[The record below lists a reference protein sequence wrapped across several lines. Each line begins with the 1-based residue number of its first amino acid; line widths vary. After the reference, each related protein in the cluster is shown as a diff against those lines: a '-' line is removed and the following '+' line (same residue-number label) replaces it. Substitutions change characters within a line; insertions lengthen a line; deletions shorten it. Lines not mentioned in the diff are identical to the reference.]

1 MWVTWLPSAAETGLQ
16 ARVGASS
23 WWLIGLTRVVRLM
36 KWATDWGA
44 APLVGPTVSGTS
56 SDGLL
61 WSMAEPLTVSK
72 VTVRMELSNV
82 RGRSVAV
89 RWPTATGCRLVN
101 WAWEWLV
108 IGVTVMLVSPTEL
121 LGEGADGALGSV
133 RTTT

>member
-1 MWVTWLPSAAETGLQ
+1 M
-16 ARVGASS
+16 
-23 WWLIGLTRVVRLM
+23 TRVVRLM
-36 KWATDWGA
+36 KWATDWDA
-44 APLVGPTVSGTS
+44 ALLVGPTVSGTS
-56 SDGLL
+56 SGGRL

-82 RGRSVAV
+82 RGRSAEV
-89 RWPTATGCRLVN
+89 RCPTATGCRLVN
-101 WAWEWLV
+101 WAWAWLV